1 MALSAAETGHLVFST
16 LHSRDAKG
24 AISRY
29 ADLFPQDVQ
38 REIRSQLSFSLR
50 AVITQH
56 LLPSVHPGDK
66 RVLALE
72 IMLNNAPI
80 ASAIRFGK
88 IESIE
93 NSILTGRSEGMLTLD
108 ESIKRLLQEGSINR
122 EIAEQF
128 VSSADRLY

>member
-1 MALSAAETGHLVFST
+1 MHT
-16 LHSRDAKG
+16 RDAKG

-50 AVITQH
+50 AVISQH
-56 LLPSVHPGDK
+56 LLPSICRGDK

-72 IMLNNAPI
+72 IMFNNAPI

-88 IESIE
+88 IESID
-93 NSILTGRSEGMLTLD
+93 NNILTGRGEGMLTLD
-108 ESIKRLLQEGSINR
+108 ESIRRLLQDGKISR
-122 EIAEQF
+122 ETAEHF
-128 VSSADRLY
+128 VSSTDRLY